1 MVTVAHARFVQAAL
15 WLRQT
20 GTSVL
25 TVEHWEV
32 AQLPAQRP
40 GVPPTRSM
48 PTSAAGKVAG
58 ATQLANRRPGL
69 E

>member
-1 MVTVAHARFVQAAL
+1 MVAVAHARFVQAAL
-15 WLRQT
+15 WFGRT
-20 GTSVL
+20 GTLVLSVQ
-25 TVEHWEV
+25 HWEV